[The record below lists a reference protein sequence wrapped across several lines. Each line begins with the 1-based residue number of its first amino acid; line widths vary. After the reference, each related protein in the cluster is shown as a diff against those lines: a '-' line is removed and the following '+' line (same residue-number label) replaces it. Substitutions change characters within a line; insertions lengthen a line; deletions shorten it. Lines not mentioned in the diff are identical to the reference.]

1 MRVEFTMKKTLI
13 VIAVIALNVS
23 LGAQSLVELAK
34 QEKARREAFKGR
46 PIAVILNRDLLAVK
60 KTPAVEVGRAG
71 EEEAGE
77 TPQLEPA
84 ADPDPDP
91 DGTIPEGTQI
101 MPRVE
106 AAGPVL
112 MDEGVP
118 ERLASSIKLLES
130 QLQAAAELVDLL
142 TTKMNALRQQYEN
155 QDAMVPGSVIQQ
167 QLNETNAR
175 LVKAQA
181 QMARIQEELDKKKT
195 GKRAGPGEIER

>member
-1 MRVEFTMKKTLI
+1 MRVEFAMKKTLI

-46 PIAVILNRDLLAVK
+46 PIAVVLNRDLLAVK

-71 EEEAGE
+71 EEASGE
-77 TPQLEPA
+77 TPQPEPDA
-84 ADPDPDP
+84 SPNS

-142 TTKMNALRQQYEN
+142 TTKMNALRQQYES

-195 GKRAGPGEIER
+195 GKKAGPGEIER